1 MYSYEVLAPPPRD
14 ILLGEKQAPAR
25 WQKYRDLKRGMA
37 HTVSGDVRVLNELYS
52 PQLHNRREILVYLP
66 PSYSQGDRRYPV
78 VYMHDGQNLFDA
90 ATSFAGEWGVDETL
104 EELSREG
111 IEAVVVGIPNL
122 GAERLKEYSPFV
134 DRRHGGG
141 LGDLYVDFIADTLK
155 PLIDSTFRTVPER
168 EYTGIFGSSMGGLI
182 SLYAFFQRPET
193 FGFVGALSPAF
204 WFAGGAI
211 LPYIRHA
218 RPNRGRVYLDVGE
231 KEAPTSRRWWQ
242 LPLLTSLRKGHC
254 ERMASLLE
262 RKGCDEEHL
271 RFVVDPE
278 GEHNE
283 AAWRRRLPDALRFLL
298 SQQ

>member
-25 WQKYRDLKRGMA
+25 WQKYRDLKRGME
-37 HTVSGDVRVLNELYS
+37 HTVSGDVRVLSELYS

-66 PSYSQGDRRYPV
+66 PSYSQGERRYPV

-111 IEAVVVGIPNL
+111 IEAIVVGIPNL

-155 PLIDSTFRTVPER
+155 PVIDSTFRTRPER
-168 EYTGIFGSSMGGLI
+168 AHTGIFGSSMGGLI

-193 FGFVGALSPAF
+193 FGFVGAMSPAF

-218 RPNRGRVYLDVGE
+218 QPNQGKVYLDVGE
-231 KEAPTSRRWWQ
+231 KESPAARRRWWEI
-242 LPLLTSLRKGHC
+242 PLLASLRKSHC
-254 ERMASLLE
+254 ERVASLLE

-271 RFVVDPE
+271 RFVVDPA

-298 SQQ
+298 G